1 MARKYSFLRAVMSVG
16 KPSTEPMRSAMA
28 LRDVVR
34 RRLRGARSSLSRT
47 TSDFEILRPR
57 DSASMSATKGSGNRT
72 VRVFMNS
79 AYYLSDSS
87 ARQTAEPADSDI
99 VSVPTP
105 PPLPHWRT
113 RLPTLRRL
121 PAPLPNSL
129 SRKNDESARHAPPSG
144 ALGILITPNLRT
156 IAAGAAESIPAQ
168 DARMSCRG

>member
-1 MARKYSFLRAVMSVG
+1 
-16 KPSTEPMRSAMA
+16 MRSAMA

-72 VRVFMNS
+72 VRVFMKS

-99 VSVPTP
+99 VSVRSEEHTSE
-105 PPLPHWRT
+105 LQSLT
-113 RLPTLRRL
+113 NLVCRLLL
-121 PAPLPNSL
+121 EKK
-129 SRKNDESARHAPPSG
+129 KNK
-144 ALGILITPNLRT
+144 
-156 IAAGAAESIPAQ
+156 
-168 DARMSCRG
+168 

>member
-1 MARKYSFLRAVMSVG
+1 MSRKYSFLRAVRSVG
-16 KPSTEPMRSAMA
+16 EPSTEPMRSAMA

-72 VRVFMNS
+72 VRVFMKS

-105 PPLPHWRT
+105 PPLPPLAHPIANT
-113 RLPTLRRL
+113 
-121 PAPLPNSL
+121 PAPASTAAKLL